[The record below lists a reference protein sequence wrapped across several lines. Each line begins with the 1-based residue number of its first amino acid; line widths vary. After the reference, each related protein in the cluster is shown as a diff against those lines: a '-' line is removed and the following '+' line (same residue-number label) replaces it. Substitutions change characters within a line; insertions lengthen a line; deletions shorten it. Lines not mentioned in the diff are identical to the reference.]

1 MNIKMEQ
8 FIYITK
14 IRHIATGNTFI
25 KLGYTND
32 MVRRCN
38 ELINH
43 NTQFEFEDWQL
54 YKQYNKNTGY
64 RAIEN
69 KIHKQNRDYCAN
81 LTKEVMPDGNTECY
95 PAHYENWFI
104 AELSRYNFDRIF

>member
-1 MNIKMEQ
+1 SLKTSIKT
-8 FIYITK
+8 ITYLSD
-14 IRHIATGNTFI
+14 IGCLEIHGASLET
-25 KLGYTND
+25 
-32 MVRRCN
+32 
-38 ELINH
+38 
-43 NTQFEFEDWQL
+43 
-54 YKQYNKNTGY
+54 
-64 RAIEN
+64 